1 MQACSGST
9 RGLLFPVFLDPGFPT
24 LACSRVAVAKSER
37 SDVGIGDFLAISSV
51 FWQNADECRLQRR
64 AGDAIE
70 DVAFENRAVFA
81 RQSDVTAV
89 IECFFKR
96 LAEFVFGGEFRNP
109 AFDGF
114 TLAAGSDFQLIGI
127 EFARTGL
134 H

>member
-1 MQACSGST
+1 
-9 RGLLFPVFLDPGFPT
+9 
-24 LACSRVAVAKSER
+24 
-37 SDVGIGDFLAISSV
+37 
-51 FWQNADECRLQRR
+51 
-64 AGDAIE
+64 AIE

-114 TLAAGSDFQLIGI
+114 MLAAGSDFQLIGM
-127 EFARTGL
+127 EFARTGRHVRYHVGRNSHARVSSICGL
-134 H
+134 EDSIWTSGLNA